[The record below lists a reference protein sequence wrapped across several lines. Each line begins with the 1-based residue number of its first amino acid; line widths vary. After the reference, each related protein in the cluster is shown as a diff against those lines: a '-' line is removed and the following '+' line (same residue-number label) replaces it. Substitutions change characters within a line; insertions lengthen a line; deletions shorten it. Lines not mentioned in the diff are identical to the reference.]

1 MSLVVPGWCC
11 MVTGQSV
18 VLYSRLHI
26 VMRNPSRLRLVLIMI
41 ITNAFIGHVPTAV
54 FAYGANTPNPGPFI
68 IPYSIYERVQVTLFF
83 LQEMV
88 ISALYI
94 HETVGLMRVRR
105 RANMDSSRQGSGK
118 RRLLMAH
125 LVVVNVLIVVL
136 DITILGLEYAG
147 LYAVQTAYKGFVYSV
162 KLKLE
167 FSILNRLVEMTQGGS
182 SSGHESSYARTAA
195 DMSGVRME
203 KLDGDST
210 DRERKKNR
218 RSVAAADL
226 NNSLGNNVFVG
237 VGAGGP
243 AVAGA
248 EEARHNGAS
257 VVMTTEVTIQRDRLY
272 LESDVEADRES
283 LGGRSGVTEDSIV
296 GGNGGQARA
305 PSHSSQRHIVDERY
319 S

>member
-41 ITNAFIGHVPTAV
+41 ITNAIIGHVPTGV
-54 FAYGANTPNPGPFI
+54 FAYGANSPNPEPFI
-68 IPYSIYERVQVTLFF
+68 IPYSIYERIQVTLFF
-83 LQEMV
+83 LQEII

-94 HETVGLMRVRR
+94 HETIGLMRVRR
-105 RANMDSSRQGSGK
+105 RANMDSGRRGAGK
-118 RRLLMAH
+118 RGLLMAH
-125 LVVVNVLIVVL
+125 LVVVNILIVVL

-195 DMSGVRME
+195 DMSGVQME
-203 KLDGDST
+203 KLDGDK
-210 DRERKKNR
+210 ERKNKNR
-218 RSVAAADL
+218 RSIATADV
-226 NNSLGNNVFVG
+226 NNLGNNVFVG

-243 AVAGA
+243 AAVT
-248 EEARHNGAS
+248 EEGKHNGAL

-272 LESDVEADRES
+272 LESDIEADRES
-283 LGGRSGVTEDSIV
+283 LGGRSGVTVDSTV
-296 GGNGGQARA
+296 EGELGQTRT
-305 PSHSSQRHIVDERY
+305 PSHSSQRHIVDARY